1 MAKLFRTDFKLKEG
15 EFFNKWSH
23 NRFKKNKNVL
33 GTITGPTGSS
43 KSYTTLSALNIYYL
57 WRFKKQFP
65 IENCCFSLGQAAK
78 RLDSGGLMKG
88 EFLMLEEAGAN
99 LGSLDF
105 QSRLQKLFTY
115 ILQSFRSMNV
125 GLILTLPVLTMLNKQ
140 ARQLIHFNF
149 TTSGIN
155 YETNTSKVKPY
166 FHQLNQKT
174 GKSYWKFPR
183 TRVKGSKKKIQAF
196 NYPIPPKELIDA
208 YEIKKTKFVSDI
220 TKEFVEE
227 YEEKE
232 RKKVMGDSR
241 KEMTDAQKEVYDLA
255 CQGLNQREIG
265 ERLGKMQ
272 QSIQKMLKTIKKHG
286 YTIKINEN
294 VKENEENRGVV

>member
-1 MAKLFRTDFKLKEG
+1 
-15 EFFNKWSH
+15 
-23 NRFKKNKNVL
+23 
-33 GTITGPTGSS
+33 
-43 KSYTTLSALNIYYL
+43 
-57 WRFKKQFP
+57 
-65 IENCCFSLGQAAK
+65 
-78 RLDSGGLMKG
+78 
-88 EFLMLEEAGAN
+88 MLEEAGAN

-227 YEEKE
+227 YDEKE